1 MKRALFLIPFLLF
14 ISCKKGKIEYQ
25 QLNGNAFGTTFNISY
40 QDELNRDFTKQID
53 SLIYVVNKSI
63 STYIP
68 ASNISKINAGDVTI
82 VVDAIFKEVFDKSER
97 IYNETN
103 GFFDPTV
110 GVLVNAWGFGPGKE
124 LENIDAFT
132 VKKMIENV
140 GFDKVKL
147 INGKIIKSNS
157 DIHFDFNAIGK
168 GYGVDMIGRFFEEKK
183 CKNYRIELGGE
194 IRARGMDMNGNYW
207 RVWLEDP
214 NTDGT
219 RTINNYVRLENKSLA
234 TSGNYRKFKIGNDG
248 RKYVH
253 TINAKTGYAT
263 ESNLL
268 AATVISELDCADVD
282 GYATAFMA
290 MGFEGSKLF
299 LKQHP
304 ELQVYLTYVDENG
317 KVQKF
322 SSEGLLVTN
331 RQ

>member
-1 MKRALFLIPFLLF
+1 MKRVLFLIPFLLF
-14 ISCKKGKIEYQ
+14 ISCKKQKIEYQ

-40 QDELNRDFTKQID
+40 QDNTNRDFSKQID

-68 ASNISKINAGDVTI
+68 ASDISKINAGDTTI
-82 VVDAIFKEVFDKSER
+82 VVDAIFKEVFNKSDR

-124 LENIDAFT
+124 LENIDAT
-132 VKKMIENV
+132 IINKMMGHV

-147 INGKIIKSNS
+147 VNGKISKSS
-157 DIHFDFNAIGK
+157 SEIHFDFNAIGK
-168 GYGVDMIGRFFEEKK
+168 GYGIDVIGRFFEENK
-183 CKNYRIELGGE
+183 CENYRIELGGE
-194 IRARGMDMNGNYW
+194 VRARGMDMNGNYW

-214 NTDGT
+214 NKDGT
-219 RTINNYVRLENKSLA
+219 RTINNFVRLENQSMA
-234 TSGNYRKFKIGNDG
+234 SSGNYRKYKIDKDG

-263 ESNLL
+263 ESDLL
-268 AATVISELDCADVD
+268 AATVIAELDCADVD

-290 MGFEGSKLF
+290 MGYERVMSF
-299 LKQHP
+299 LEKKP
-304 ELQVYLTYVDENG
+304 ELLVNLIYVDDNG
-317 KVQKF
+317 KVQNF
-322 SSEGLLVTN
+322 TSEGLFVTN
-331 RQ
+331 R